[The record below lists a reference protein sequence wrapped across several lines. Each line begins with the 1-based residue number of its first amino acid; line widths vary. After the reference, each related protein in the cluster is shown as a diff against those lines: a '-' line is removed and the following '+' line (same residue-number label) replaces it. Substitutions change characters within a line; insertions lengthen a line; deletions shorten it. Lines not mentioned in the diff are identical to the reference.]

1 MTVRG
6 KDDNFTR
13 EDLRAVGR
21 AFDVPGAGADI
32 IAEVEAALGL
42 WRSEARDAGISPE
55 WMRKIEG
62 LFRHFE

>member
-21 AFDVPGAGADI
+21 TFDVAGDGVGI
-32 IAEVEAALGL
+32 IDQVETALGL
-42 WRSEARDAGISPE
+42 WRSEARDAGITPE
-55 WMRKIEG
+55 WITKIEG
-62 LFRHFE
+62 LFRHFG